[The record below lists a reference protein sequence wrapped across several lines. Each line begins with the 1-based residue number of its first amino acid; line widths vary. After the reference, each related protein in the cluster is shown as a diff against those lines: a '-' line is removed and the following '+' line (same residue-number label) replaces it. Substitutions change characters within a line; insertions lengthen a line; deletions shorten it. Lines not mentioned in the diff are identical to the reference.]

1 MTIRQ
6 GIERDEITTAR
17 VVRIQD
23 LTPSLRRLT
32 LKGEGFERFDTLSDL
47 HVRLHLPNAGQGGA
61 TIPATWPNLRA
72 YTVRSVDNRA
82 AELDIDFVLHG
93 RAGPGT
99 SFAIDARPGWTLG
112 ISGPF
117 GGAVAD
123 AGEYLFCGDETAL
136 PAIARIFENLPA
148 DAKGRALIEIPQ
160 RSDEVSIARPRGVTL
175 DWLHRGSARPGS
187 ALLDAYRRLETP
199 DVSQLFVWAACEL
212 QAYREIRDS
221 IRTTL
226 RLPPSRYNA
235 MAYWRTG

>member
-1 MTIRQ
+1 VTIRP
-6 GIERDEITTAR
+6 GTERDEITTAR

-32 LKGEGFERFDTLSDL
+32 LKGKSFERFDTMSDL
-47 HVRLHLPNAGQGGA
+47 HVRLHLPDAGQGA
-61 TIPATWPNLRA
+61 TTIPEAWPNLRA
-72 YTVRSVDNRA
+72 YTVRSVDTRA

-99 SFAIDARPGWTLG
+99 AFAIDARPGWTLG

-136 PAIARIFENLPA
+136 PTIARILENLPS

-160 RSDEVSIARPRGVTL
+160 MSEEVSIARPHGVTL
-175 DWLHRGSARPGS
+175 YWLHRGSARPGS
-187 ALLDAYRRLETP
+187 ALLDAYRRLETR

-212 QAYREIRDS
+212 QAYREIRGN
-221 IRTTL
+221 IRSAL
-226 RLPPSRYNA
+226 SLPPAQYNV
-235 MAYWRTG
+235 MAYWRIS